1 MRGWF
6 SFLGGMLCAVAA
18 SAAPLLS
25 ANYSKSFVGG
35 AFGPFSNDQDVV
47 IIATLRNESASQDL
61 NICPG
66 VCLGGPFTY
75 SLGGLASIPLGYSFL
90 FGNDP
95 GSVPD
100 DFDGQTIGTLAAGAE
115 RDFIFGIYRPDGGTL
130 PGTYG
135 FGVQLQIFEAT
146 DARPMVNSSSFGG
159 TWQVTQAV
167 PEPTT
172 ARLSILA
179 LIVLCVLRT
188 RRRSWCSNG
197 TQWAG

>member
-35 AFGPFSNDQDVV
+35 SFGPFYTDQDVV
-47 IIATLRNESASQDL
+47 IIAALKNESVTQDL
-61 NICPG
+61 TICPG

-75 SLGGLASIPLGYSFL
+75 SLGGLASIPLGYSFF
-90 FGNDP
+90 FGSDP
-95 GSVPD
+95 GAVPD
-100 DFDGQTIGTLAAGAE
+100 GFDGQTIGTLAAGAE

-146 DARPMVNSSSFGG
+146 DARPMVNSSSFSG

-172 ARLSILA
+172 ASLSILA
-179 LIVLCVLRT
+179 LMVVGALRT
-188 RRRSWCSNG
+188 RHRD
-197 TQWAG
+197 

>member
-35 AFGPFSNDQDVV
+35 SFGPFYTDQDVV
-47 IIATLRNESASQDL
+47 IIAALKNESVTQDL
-61 NICPG
+61 TICPG

-75 SLGGLASIPLGYSFL
+75 SLGGLASIPLGYSFF
-90 FGNDP
+90 FGSDP

-100 DFDGQTIGTLAAGAE
+100 GFDGQTIGTLAAGAE
-115 RDFIFGIYRPDGGTL
+115 RDFIFGIYRPDGGAL

-146 DARPMVNSSSFGG
+146 DARPMVNSSSFSG

-172 ARLSILA
+172 ASLSILA
-179 LIVLCVLRT
+179 LMVVGALRT
-188 RRRSWCSNG
+188 RHRD
-197 TQWAG
+197 